1 MKIKYQI
8 LWSLIFF
15 LLTISCQKDVDLE
28 DKHAYKKGVVNLL
41 NKIDTLDIKDSDKI
55 IALDTLNRYLLKHEN
70 DSVNRNL
77 LFKTA
82 NKYYF
87 LGELEKYKKASKKAL
102 ELSNLKKDS
111 SHIAKSLCY
120 IGNYYYDKSR
130 YDSSFSY
137 YVKSEKLYV
146 ALKDS
151 LMLGTMALLKSSVL
165 FENGNYAETETEA
178 IKALRFFSKINRN
191 DLKYHCY
198 FQLACALKGLENYK
212 KALSYYDLALN
223 RLDVLEKA
231 KYDKNKI
238 LISRL
243 TCINNIGRIYEKME
257 DFPVAIQFYKK
268 GLQTQNL
275 KNELPRYYVMLH
287 DNLCYS
293 KMKMGDYRDVYKIL
307 TESLKVSDSIDA
319 KSISASLKNNIG
331 RYYLY
336 KKDTVRAL
344 STIKEGLALSKKIK
358 YSELTLESLKLLMSN
373 DSKDKN
379 YFTNEYLRISDSLQK
394 VERET
399 RDKFARIAYE
409 TDLVEEEN
417 HTLSKQ
423 NAGIIVVASL
433 ILLFSFGFLIIYRL
447 KTRNKEL
454 FLIKEQQEANEKI
467 YQLLLK
473 QQSETER
480 VRNEERNRIAMEL
493 HDGVINSVFATRFNL
508 MQLDSN
514 EKERKELLIK
524 ELEKAEIEI
533 RRVSHDLSKNSLFE
547 DKSFTEMLTD
557 LLKSQQNQSNTKFD
571 LSLDKFIEWPL
582 VSSAN
587 KMHIY
592 RIIQEA
598 IQNCNK
604 YSKAKRCLII
614 ILKTENKITIRIW
627 DNGVGFNTE
636 KARRGIGLRNMKE
649 RTNALNGELK
659 ITSEIGKGTTIE
671 VVF

>member
-1 MKIKYQI
+1 MKVKFYI
-8 LWSLIFF
+8 LWFLIFF
-15 LLTISCQKDVDLE
+15 LLGVSCQKNNLE
-28 DKHAYKKGVVNLL
+28 DKHKYKKGVVNFF
-41 NKIDTLDIKDSDKI
+41 NKIDTLDIEDSDKI
-55 IALDTLNRYLLKHEN
+55 IVLDTLNRYLLKHEN

-77 LFKTA
+77 LLKTA
-82 NKYYF
+82 NKYYY
-87 LGELEKYKKASKKAL
+87 LGELEKYKEVSKKVL

-120 IGNYYYDKSR
+120 LGTYYNDKSQ

-137 YVKSEKLYV
+137 FTKSEKIYIVLN
-146 ALKDS
+146 DS
-151 LMLGTMALLKSSVL
+151 LMLGSIALLKANVL
-165 FENGNYAETETEA
+165 YNTGNYAETESETV
-178 IKALRFFSKINRN
+178 KALRFFSKINRN
-191 DLKYHCY
+191 DLKYHAY
-198 FQLACALKGLENYK
+198 FQLASALKGLENYK

-223 RLDVLEKA
+223 RLDILEKN

-238 LISRL
+238 LISRVI
-243 TCINNIGRIYEKME
+243 CINNIGRIYEKME
-257 DFPVAIQFYKK
+257 EFPVAIQFYKK
-268 GLQTQNL
+268 GLQT
-275 KNELPRYYVMLH
+275 KNIKIELPRYYVMLL

-293 KMKMGDYRDVYKIL
+293 KMKMDDYKGVYKML
-307 TESLKVSDSIDA
+307 TESSRISDSIDA
-319 KSISASLKNNIG
+319 KPITASLKNNLG

-336 KKDTVRAL
+336 KKDTLKAL
-344 STIKEGLALSKKIK
+344 NCIKDGLALSKKIK
-358 YSELTLESLKLLMSN
+358 YSELTLESLKLLMGN
-373 DSKDKN
+373 DSKNKN

-394 VERET
+394 VEREN
-399 RDKFARIAYE
+399 RNKFARIAYE
-409 TDLVEEEN
+409 TELVEEEN
-417 HTLSKQ
+417 QTLSKQ

-447 KTRNKEL
+447 KSKNREL
-454 FLIKEQQEANEKI
+454 LLTQEQQEANEKI

-508 MQLDSN
+508 MQLDCN
-514 EKERKELLIK
+514 EKERRDLLVK

-533 RRVSHDLSKNSLFE
+533 RRVSHDLSQNLFFE
-547 DKSFTEMLTD
+547 DKTFTEMLTD
-557 LLKSQQNQSNTKFD
+557 LVKSQQNQSNTKFD

-598 IQNCNK
+598 LQNCNK

-614 ILKTENKITIRIW
+614 ILKTDNKITIRIW

-636 KARRGIGLRNMKE
+636 KARKGIGLRNMKE